1 MKTFVMCA
9 AALCVASGAMAG
21 LIDTRTGP
29 GGGTHTQ
36 NGVLDANE
44 FGAGNSQSYTGS
56 GTGFGGTLGNGRIYM
71 DSDATNLYI
80 GVQVGGN
87 LNDNIVMYMN
97 TGNTGGFNSSTQ
109 MDDNSDPGRGR
120 SSDMMSNGTA
130 SWAINAQYS
139 FVVGSFGA
147 VLFGLNGNGNAHT
160 FLMYDGTYTGN
171 GNGFREYSISLASI
185 NALSSRNYID
195 WFSIYTS
202 DSGFMSNESISVQGF
217 NAGGNLGFDNGGNA
231 LVIENYNR
239 YQVPTP
245 GALALAGLGGLMAG
259 RRRR

>member
-1 MKTFVMCA
+1 MKMMIASMVALCA
-9 AALCVASGAMAG
+9 ASCAMAG

-36 NGVLDANE
+36 NGVLGANE
-44 FGAGNSQSYTGS
+44 FGAGNSLSYTGG
-56 GTGFGGTLGNGRIYM
+56 GTGFGGTLGNGTIYM

-87 LNDNIVMYMN
+87 LNDNIVMYLN
-97 TGNTGGFNSSTQ
+97 TNNGAGFTSSTQ

-139 FVVGSFGA
+139 FVIGSFGA
-147 VLFGLNGNGNAHT
+147 VLFELQGNGNQHN
-160 FLMYDGTYTGN
+160 FLQYDGTFTGN
-171 GNGFREYSISLASI
+171 GTGFREYSISLASI
-185 NALSSRNYID
+185 NALSSRSYID

-231 LVIENYNR
+231 LIIENYNR

-245 GALALAGLGGLMAG
+245 GSLALAGLGGLMAG

>member
-36 NGVLDANE
+36 DGVLGANE
-44 FGAGNSQSYTGS
+44 FGAGNSQSYTGG
-56 GTGFGGTLGNGRIYM
+56 GTGFGGTLGNGTIYM
-71 DSDATNLYI
+71 DSDANNLY
-80 GVQVGGN
+80 VGFQAGN
-87 LNDNIVMYMN
+87 ALNDLVVIYMN
-97 TGNTGGFNSSTQ
+97 TTNSGGFTSSTQ
-109 MDDNSDPGRGR
+109 MDDASDGGRAR

-130 SWAINAQYS
+130 SWAISAQYT
-139 FVVGSFGA
+139 FVIGSFGA
-147 VLFGLNGNGNAHT
+147 VLFGLNGNGSAHT
-160 FLMYDGTYTGN
+160 FLQYDGTYTGN
-171 GNGFREYSISLASI
+171 GAGFREYSISLASI

-202 DSGFMSNESISVQGF
+202 DSGYMSNESISVQGF
-217 NAGGNLGFDNGGNA
+217 NAGGNLEFNNGGNA
-231 LVIENYNR
+231 LVIDNYNR

-245 GALALAGLGGLMAG
+245 GSVALAGVAALAAA